1 MRAKKKKTD
10 VPRSQRKA
18 AAAAAAA
25 SASDEE
31 DGDGDEDEDE
41 DELVIVKKPRRDEAY
56 GSDSDSSSCAPSPLL
71 TAKRLEVFLPV
82 VLEPVAAAA
91 AAAEAAARVRAA
103 AARARAAEEAAQAR
117 AAAEAEEVKKST
129 ETTLEGLVGEA
140 KAAFARTPASLV
152 VAGRDKERA
161 VIERFLEE
169 RVVQEQSGGALYI
182 SGCPGAG
189 KTLLVSTL
197 VQETVKSTPLR
208 VAQVLFSFSKKK
220 KKELADKIII
230 KKKDQLHVDEKRPHD
245 LQPFAGRAW
254 LLRR

>member
-1 MRAKKKKTD
+1 LRAKKKKTD

-31 DGDGDEDEDE
+31 DGDGDE

-220 KKELADKIII
+220 KELADKIII